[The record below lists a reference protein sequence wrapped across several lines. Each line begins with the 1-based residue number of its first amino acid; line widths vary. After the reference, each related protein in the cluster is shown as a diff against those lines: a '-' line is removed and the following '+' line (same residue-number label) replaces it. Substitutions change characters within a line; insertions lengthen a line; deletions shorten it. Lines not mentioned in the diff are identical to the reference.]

1 MNNMNIVGLIFFI
14 VFLLGAIAIF
24 VLGILNVLKSIKTK
38 GEVISYTTLT
48 KRILFY
54 SIAFAVSFMT
64 SLMFIF
70 LMNKIEAKWYEYVA
84 ASVGG
89 LIFGGSLFLAVHFF
103 IFHYYGKDINSTLD
117 KWLFRGLILFS
128 VTAFVF
134 LFITL
139 EGFADYINL
148 TTPLSNGI
156 NFTEGLAYPGNYG
169 PDTNIAW
176 YALCI
181 LTGALIVYFYCD
193 HRMYQQYG
201 KHGIL
206 ESTFLV
212 AFPAG
217 VIGARLF
224 YVLGQWNDFVSDPIT
239 MFYMWDGGLT
249 ILGGALTGIVAGVGW
264 FMWRNKGYNIFI
276 VADIVLPAILIAQA
290 VGRWGNFFNCEVH
303 GLEMSGEY
311 WQWLPK
317 IIYNNIQFGR
327 DGTTSLVAQ
336 GNVFVP
342 LFLIE
347 GSINL
352 LGFFLLAFL
361 FGKKLRKHTA
371 FGDLAF
377 GYFVWYGLVRA
388 IMEPLRDEWY
398 IMDSFWSWFWSL
410 AFIIV
415 GALGIIL
422 NHTIRNAINNKKGF
436 LKPQSSWFKT
446 GLVNTITFSSTGIAL
461 IAISIVM
468 IATSQSRE
476 LKVDISNYQFML
488 GLIILTVGISLLG
501 LLAISIPHMV
511 RGRQEMK
518 RIHA

>member
-1 MNNMNIVGLIFFI
+1 
-14 VFLLGAIAIF
+14 
-24 VLGILNVLKSIKTK
+24 
-38 GEVISYTTLT
+38 
-48 KRILFY
+48 
-54 SIAFAVSFMT
+54 
-64 SLMFIF
+64 
-70 LMNKIEAKWYEYVA
+70 
-84 ASVGG
+84 
-89 LIFGGSLFLAVHFF
+89 
-103 IFHYYGKDINSTLD
+103 
-117 KWLFRGLILFS
+117 
-128 VTAFVF
+128 
-134 LFITL
+134 
-139 EGFADYINL
+139 
-148 TTPLSNGI
+148 
-156 NFTEGLAYPGNYG
+156 
-169 PDTNIAW
+169 
-176 YALCI
+176 
-181 LTGALIVYFYCD
+181 
-193 HRMYQQYG
+193 
-201 KHGIL
+201 
-206 ESTFLV
+206 
-212 AFPAG
+212 
-217 VIGARLF
+217 
-224 YVLGQWNDFVSDPIT
+224 
-239 MFYMWDGGLT
+239 
-249 ILGGALTGIVAGVGW
+249 
-264 FMWRNKGYNIFI
+264 MWRNKGYNIFI